1 MNLRCFRLFFFLGC
15 FNNNKKYKEYNL
27 ETFVLYNFYEEQVE
41 KTVFHIWVRITFKK
55 YFQKLFFFLFSKNIA
70 KQTLKIS
77 HTSKN
82 VELTNAVFTSRV

>member
-1 MNLRCFRLFFFLGC
+1 MNLRCFHLFFFLGC

-41 KTVFHIWVRITFKK
+41 KTVFHIWVRITLKK

-82 VELTNAVFTSRV
+82 VFVPGAD